1 MIKAIIFDL
10 NGIFI
15 QSPKL
20 SDRFAKDFGISSEI
34 FLPKLSE
41 IMNKVRQPE
50 AGSSFSYW
58 EPILREW
65 NINLSE
71 QEFWKYWFEAEK
83 PSERMISFA
92 KELKEKGIKIFV
104 LSNNFKERAE
114 YYGHYPWM
122 HEVVDRAYF
131 SWQTGFVKPN
141 IEAWKL
147 VLSENNLQ
155 QEECLYFDDQEKNIK
170 ASEEA
175 GIKAFMF
182 TSEEELEKIVN
193 EYIK

>member
-71 QEFWKYWFEAEK
+71 QEFWKYWFEVEK

-122 HEVVDRAYF
+122 HEVVGRAYF

>member
-1 MIKAIIFDL
+1 MVKAIIFDL

-20 SDRFAKDFGISSEI
+20 SDRIEKDFGVLPEI
-34 FLPKLSE
+34 FLSKLSE
-41 IMNKVRQPE
+41 IMSKVRQPE
-50 AGSSFSYW
+50 AGASFDYW
-58 EPILREW
+58 EPALKEL

-71 QEFWKYWFEAEK
+71 QEFWKYWFEVEE
-83 PSERMISFA
+83 PSERMISYA
-92 KELKEKGIKIFV
+92 RELKDKGIKIFI

-122 HEVVDRAYF
+122 HEVVDKAYF

-141 IEAWKL
+141 IKAWKL
-147 VLSENNLQ
+147 VLKENNLEP
-155 QEECLYFDDQEKNIK
+155 EECLYFDDQEKNTK

-175 GIKAFMF
+175 GIKAFIF
-182 TSEEELEKIVN
+182 TNEPELEKIVN
-193 EYIK
+193 KYIN

>member
-15 QSPKL
+15 QSPRL
-20 SDRFAKDFGISSEI
+20 SDRVQKDFGVPSEM

-50 AGSSFSYW
+50 AGSSFNYW
-58 EPILREW
+58 EPVLKEW

-71 QEFWKYWFEAEK
+71 QEFWKYWFEVEE
-83 PSERMISFA
+83 PSEKMVSFA
-92 KELKEKGIKIFV
+92 KELKEKGIKIFI

-122 HEVVDRAYF
+122 HEVVDKAYF

-141 IEAWKL
+141 KKAWEL
-147 VLSENNLQ
+147 ILSENNLEP
-155 QEECLYFDDQEKNIK
+155 EECLYFDDQEKNIK
-170 ASEEA
+170 ASEQV
-175 GIKAFMF
+175 GIKAFTF
-182 TSEEELEKIVN
+182 RSEEELEKVVN
-193 EYIK
+193 EYIE

>member
-20 SDRFAKDFGISSEI
+20 SDRFAKDFGISSEV

-41 IMNKVRQPE
+41 IMNKVRQPN

-58 EPILREW
+58 ESVLREW
-65 NINLSE
+65 NINISE
-71 QEFWKYWFEAEK
+71 QEFWEYWFEKEA
-83 PSERMISFA
+83 PSERIISFA
-92 KELKEKGIKIFV
+92 MRLKEKDIKIFI

-114 YYGHYPWM
+114 YYGYYPWM
-122 HEVVDRAYF
+122 HDVINKAYF

-141 IEAWKL
+141 IDAWKL

-155 QEECLYFDDQEKNIK
+155 PEECLYFDDQEKNIK

-175 GIKAFMF
+175 GIKAFIF

-193 EYIK
+193 EHI